1 MTRHKCLLV
10 LPGALLVGCMTL
22 GPDYQEPQPTWLA
35 EWQPDLYGQLDTPGS
50 AQTTDLSSWWLRFND
65 PALSALI
72 KQVLAQNPGLQA
84 AGLRVLEAR
93 ARLGGAQALRFPQS
107 NQLGA
112 AAAYIRQRRSD
123 GLLPATDENFGS
135 YNVGLSSGWELDFWG
150 RFARGIE
157 SADAA
162 FLASVA
168 NQRDLQVLLIA
179 QTADIYYA
187 YRTTQLRIA
196 IAQKNASIQKRS
208 FDITRQ
214 LFDSGQESEL
224 DLQQART
231 QYLATLATIPDL
243 QRSRVQLRNALAVL
257 LARPPGPLQEIS
269 DEVSKLPAVEPV
281 ALIDIPANLV

>member
-1 MTRHKCLLV
+1 MTRHKSLLV

-243 QRSRVQLRNALAVL
+243 QRSRVQLRNALTVL
-257 LARPPGPLQEIS
+257 LARP
-269 DEVSKLPAVEPV
+269 
-281 ALIDIPANLV
+281 